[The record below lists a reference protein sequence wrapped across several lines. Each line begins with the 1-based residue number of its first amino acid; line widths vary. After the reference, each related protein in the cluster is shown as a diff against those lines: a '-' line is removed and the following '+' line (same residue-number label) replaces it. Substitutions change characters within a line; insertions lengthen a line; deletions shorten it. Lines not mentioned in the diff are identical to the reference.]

1 MICPY
6 NDGSVIRTRDFE
18 YDKVT
23 GKIIKQIEK
32 VKQVPMECLGN
43 ECPFFDG
50 SHSRYYD
57 ITCRRVEKDMEGDI

>member
-32 VKQVPMECLGN
+32 VKQVPMECLSN

-50 SHSRYYD
+50 SHSQYYD